1 MKCPK
6 CGHAIHGLCCETC
19 RFDLKQGKLIYMKAA
34 ASRELSALAAY
45 IDNVQKENAVLDHAA
60 STSLKKNVF
69 LALCACLLLGL
80 CCILQELEWGEF
92 RWLLLIAYEA
102 AGFAAIFTLILIPL
116 HIYYKYRDLK
126 GKLDKSS
133 EDKYEIISVITGL
146 LTVIGVLAA
155 ISQLVCKI
163 VSWDPGRVFFNHVWT
178 YLLPLATSLIPA
190 EAIAAYLIRL
200 SEGKY
205 SRVQCTLWAAVAAV
219 LCISLAVLLYMGP
232 IGSLVITVEEQAPSE
247 TASDTADGLPED
259 AESSANQDKAVT
271 GEKSPITRHPENL
284 NCTICRG
291 MVLFGRIIDAEG
303 ADHELFTM
311 REKPGERRELFL
323 RL

>member
-45 IDNVQKENAVLDHAA
+45 IDNVQKENAVLDHAASTSLKKNAVLDHAA

-190 EAIAAYLIRL
+190 EAIAVYLIRL
-200 SEGKY
+200 SKGKY
-205 SRVQCTLWAAVAAV
+205 SRVQCTLWAAVTAV

-232 IGSLVITVEEQAPSE
+232 IGSLVITAEEQAPSE
-247 TASDTADGLPED
+247 TASDTADGLPEG

-271 GEKSPITRHPENL
+271 GAKEAYYTASGEFELHNL
-284 NCTICRG
+284 SRYD
-291 MVLFGRIIDAEG
+291 IIWQN
-303 ADHELFTM
+303 H
-311 REKPGERRELFL
+311 
-323 RL
+323 